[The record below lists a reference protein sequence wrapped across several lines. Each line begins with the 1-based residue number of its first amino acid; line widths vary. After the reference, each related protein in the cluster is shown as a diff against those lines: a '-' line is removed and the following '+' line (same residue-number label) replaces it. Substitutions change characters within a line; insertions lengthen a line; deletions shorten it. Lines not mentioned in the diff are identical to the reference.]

1 MSSGKKEY
9 NREKSANQFVLMIMT
24 VIDTFLFAGYIND
37 YRQGN
42 IGFQFML
49 SVVLTVVVT
58 LGTSY
63 AVFFRKKDTEKF
75 KYVSVAGYM
84 AVYALAVFGAKNDLV
99 FVMVFPLTVIYI
111 LYYNY
116 KVILGIALAFGAI
129 NMADLVYAVAILKH
143 MHSGKEWDTASMLLQ
158 GASVLVYLAVL
169 CGTTKLSNKNNDLR
183 IASLNEEKEKSAGL
197 LRDVLEVVSVV
208 RQNSAQA
215 EEYIQIL
222 GQNIA
227 SASSALGDISEG
239 NSHNTENIGK
249 QTVMTG
255 NIQNMILETKQ
266 MSDEM
271 LELSKQSANAVRE
284 GQNFAENLQRQS
296 EKTREANGQ
305 VADSV
310 TSLIQNAKAVE
321 EITEQIFSIS
331 SQTNLLA
338 LNASIESA
346 RAGEAGRG
354 FAVVADEIR
363 TLADETRKLTEM
375 IQNIVTELRQNAGTA
390 KATVDNVLDVAHEER
405 KLIRSTM
412 QQFTSIGEKMDGLN
426 WDVQEIYGKI
436 EEILTSNQAIVD
448 SINQISA
455 VSQEVFAST
464 QQAVELGEDTNQQA
478 QQVREC
484 MEELKRTVDSV
495 DRYAAE

>member
-1 MSSGKKEY
+1 MNQEKKEY
-9 NREKSANQFVLMIMT
+9 NREKSANQFVLIIMT
-24 VIDTFLFAGYIND
+24 IIDTFLFTGYIKD
-37 YRQGN
+37 YQQGN
-42 IGFQFML
+42 IGFEFML
-49 SVVLTVVVT
+49 SVILAVLVS
-58 LGTSY
+58 LGVSY

-84 AVYALAVFGAKNDLV
+84 AVYALAVFGAQNDLV
-99 FVMVFPLTVIYI
+99 FVMVFPLTVIFI

-116 KVILGIALAFGAI
+116 RVILGISVVFGAI
-129 NMADLVYAVAILKH
+129 NAADLVYAVAILKH
-143 MHSGKEWDTASMLLQ
+143 MHSGKAWDLASILLQ
-158 GASVLVYLAVL
+158 CASVTVYLAVL

-208 RQNSAQA
+208 RQNSAEA
-215 EEYIQIL
+215 EGYIQVL

-227 SASSALGDISEG
+227 SASSALGDISVG
-239 NSHNTENIGK
+239 NSNNTENIGK
-249 QTVMTG
+249 QTLMTG
-255 NIQNMILETKQ
+255 NIQNMIMETKEK
-266 MSDEM
+266 SDEM
-271 LELSKQSANAVRE
+271 LELSKQSAKAVRE
-284 GQNFAENLQRQS
+284 GQSFAESLQDQS

-310 TSLIQNAKAVE
+310 ASLIKNAKAVE
-321 EITEQIFSIS
+321 EITGQIFSIS

-363 TLADETRKLTEM
+363 ALADETRKLTEM
-375 IQNIVTELRQNAGTA
+375 IQSIVTELGQNAGTA
-390 KATVDNVLDVAHEER
+390 KATVDNVLEVAHEER

-412 QQFTSIGEKMDGLN
+412 QQFSSIGEKMDALN
-426 WDVQEIYGKI
+426 GDVQEIYGKI

-464 QQAVELGEDTNQQA
+464 QQAVELGEDTDRQA

-495 DRYAAE
+495 DKYAAG

>member
-24 VIDTFLFAGYIND
+24 VIDTFLFTGYIND

-58 LGTSY
+58 LGISY

-99 FVMVFPLTVIYI
+99 FVMAFPLTVIYI

-158 GASVLVYLAVL
+158 GASVLMYLAVL

-197 LRDVLEVVSVV
+197 LKDVLEVVSVV

-426 WDVQEIYGKI
+426 GDVQEIYGKI

-495 DRYAAE
+495 GRYAAE

>member
-390 KATVDNVLDVAHEER
+390 KATVDNVLDVTHEER

-426 WDVQEIYGKI
+426 GDVQEIYGKI

-495 DRYAAE
+495 GRYAAE

>member
-426 WDVQEIYGKI
+426 GDVQEIYGKI

>member
-1 MSSGKKEY
+1 
-9 NREKSANQFVLMIMT
+9 
-24 VIDTFLFAGYIND
+24 
-37 YRQGN
+37 
-42 IGFQFML
+42 
-49 SVVLTVVVT
+49 
-58 LGTSY
+58 
-63 AVFFRKKDTEKF
+63 
-75 KYVSVAGYM
+75 M

-99 FVMVFPLTVIYI
+99 FVMAFPLTVIYI

-197 LRDVLEVVSVV
+197 LKDVLEVVSVV

-495 DRYAAE
+495 GRYAAE

>member
-284 GQNFAENLQRQS
+284 GRILPKICRGSRKRQG
-296 EKTREANGQ
+296 KPTGRWR
-305 VADSV
+305 
-310 TSLIQNAKAVE
+310 I
-321 EITEQIFSIS
+321 
-331 SQTNLLA
+331 LLPA
-338 LNASIESA
+338 
-346 RAGEAGRG
+346 
-354 FAVVADEIR
+354 
-363 TLADETRKLTEM
+363 
-375 IQNIVTELRQNAGTA
+375 
-390 KATVDNVLDVAHEER
+390 
-405 KLIRSTM
+405 
-412 QQFTSIGEKMDGLN
+412 
-426 WDVQEIYGKI
+426 
-436 EEILTSNQAIVD
+436 
-448 SINQISA
+448 
-455 VSQEVFAST
+455 
-464 QQAVELGEDTNQQA
+464 
-478 QQVREC
+478 
-484 MEELKRTVDSV
+484 
-495 DRYAAE
+495 

>member
-116 KVILGIALAFGAI
+116 KV
-129 NMADLVYAVAILKH
+129 MADLVYAVAILKR

-390 KATVDNVLDVAHEER
+390 KATVDNVLDVTHEER

-426 WDVQEIYGKI
+426 GDVQEIYGKI

>member
-227 SASSALGDISEG
+227 SASSA
-239 NSHNTENIGK
+239 
-249 QTVMTG
+249 
-255 NIQNMILETKQ
+255 
-266 MSDEM
+266 
-271 LELSKQSANAVRE
+271 
-284 GQNFAENLQRQS
+284 
-296 EKTREANGQ
+296 
-305 VADSV
+305 
-310 TSLIQNAKAVE
+310 
-321 EITEQIFSIS
+321 
-331 SQTNLLA
+331 
-338 LNASIESA
+338 
-346 RAGEAGRG
+346 
-354 FAVVADEIR
+354 
-363 TLADETRKLTEM
+363 
-375 IQNIVTELRQNAGTA
+375 
-390 KATVDNVLDVAHEER
+390 
-405 KLIRSTM
+405 
-412 QQFTSIGEKMDGLN
+412 
-426 WDVQEIYGKI
+426 
-436 EEILTSNQAIVD
+436 
-448 SINQISA
+448 
-455 VSQEVFAST
+455 
-464 QQAVELGEDTNQQA
+464 
-478 QQVREC
+478 
-484 MEELKRTVDSV
+484 
-495 DRYAAE
+495 

>member
-1 MSSGKKEY
+1 
-9 NREKSANQFVLMIMT
+9 
-24 VIDTFLFAGYIND
+24 
-37 YRQGN
+37 
-42 IGFQFML
+42 
-49 SVVLTVVVT
+49 
-58 LGTSY
+58 
-63 AVFFRKKDTEKF
+63 
-75 KYVSVAGYM
+75 
-84 AVYALAVFGAKNDLV
+84 
-99 FVMVFPLTVIYI
+99 
-111 LYYNY
+111 
-116 KVILGIALAFGAI
+116 
-129 NMADLVYAVAILKH
+129 
-143 MHSGKEWDTASMLLQ
+143 
-158 GASVLVYLAVL
+158 
-169 CGTTKLSNKNNDLR
+169 
-183 IASLNEEKEKSAGL
+183 
-197 LRDVLEVVSVV
+197 
-208 RQNSAQA
+208 
-215 EEYIQIL
+215 
-222 GQNIA
+222 
-227 SASSALGDISEG
+227 
-239 NSHNTENIGK
+239 
-249 QTVMTG
+249 
-255 NIQNMILETKQ
+255 MILETKQ

-390 KATVDNVLDVAHEER
+390 KATVDNVLDVTHEER

-426 WDVQEIYGKI
+426 GDVQEIYGKI

>member
-1 MSSGKKEY
+1 MGYGKKEY
-9 NREKSANQFVLMIMT
+9 SREKSANQFVLIIMT
-24 VIDTFLFAGYIND
+24 IIDTFLFTGYIKD
-37 YRQGN
+37 YQHGN
-42 IGFQFML
+42 IGFGFML
-49 SVVLTVVVT
+49 SVVLGVLVT
-58 LGTSY
+58 LGISY
-63 AVFFRKKDTEKF
+63 IVFFRKKDTVTF
-75 KYVSVAGYM
+75 KYVSAVGYFV
-84 AVYALAVFGAKNDLV
+84 VYALAMFGAQNDLV

-116 KVILGIALAFGAI
+116 KVILGIAVAFGAI
-129 NMADLVYAVAILKH
+129 NIADLVYAVTILKH
-143 MHSGKEWDTASMLLQ
+143 MHSGKEWDLASFLLQ

-215 EEYIQIL
+215 EEYIKIL

-239 NSHNTENIGK
+239 NSNNTENIGK

-255 NIQNMILETKQ
+255 NIQNMIMETKE

-271 LELSKQSANAVRE
+271 LELSKQSAEAVRE
-284 GQNFAENLQRQS
+284 GQNVAEGLQRQS

-354 FAVVADEIR
+354 FAVVAEEIR

-375 IQNIVTELRQNAGTA
+375 IQSIVMELRQNAGTA
-390 KATVDNVLDVAHEER
+390 KATVDNVMEVAHEER
-405 KLIRSTM
+405 KLIRSAM
-412 QQFTSIGEKMDGLN
+412 QQFSSIGEKMDGLN
-426 WDVQEIYGKI
+426 GDVQEIYTKI

>member
-495 DRYAAE
+495 GRYAAE

>member
-143 MHSGKEWDTASMLLQ
+143 MHSRKEWDTASMLLQ

>member
-208 RQNSAQA
+208 RQNSAQV

>member
-84 AVYALAVFGAKNDLV
+84 AGYALAVFGAKNDLV

-143 MHSGKEWDTASMLLQ
+143 MHSRKEWDTASMLLQ

>member
-24 VIDTFLFAGYIND
+24 VIDTFLFTGYIND

-58 LGTSY
+58 LGISY

-99 FVMVFPLTVIYI
+99 FVMAFPLTVIYI

-197 LRDVLEVVSVV
+197 LKDVLEVVSVV

-495 DRYAAE
+495 GRYAAE

>member
-1 MSSGKKEY
+1 
-9 NREKSANQFVLMIMT
+9 
-24 VIDTFLFAGYIND
+24 
-37 YRQGN
+37 
-42 IGFQFML
+42 
-49 SVVLTVVVT
+49 
-58 LGTSY
+58 
-63 AVFFRKKDTEKF
+63 
-75 KYVSVAGYM
+75 
-84 AVYALAVFGAKNDLV
+84 
-99 FVMVFPLTVIYI
+99 
-111 LYYNY
+111 
-116 KVILGIALAFGAI
+116 
-129 NMADLVYAVAILKH
+129 MADLVYVVAVLKH

-390 KATVDNVLDVAHEER
+390 KATVDNVLDVTHEER

-495 DRYAAE
+495 GRYAAE

>member
-143 MHSGKEWDTASMLLQ
+143 MHSRKEWDTASMLLQ

-169 CGTTKLSNKNNDLR
+169 CGTPKLSNKNNDLR